1 MKKLIAAL
9 VLLLAGTAALLYLSP
24 AALLTSIQLVER
36 QRAGLSLKQISV
48 GDLSIHYYEGG
59 PSSAQTILM
68 VHGFA
73 ANKDNWLRFA
83 RHLSQDYRVIAL
95 DLPGFGA
102 SDKPAGSYDVG
113 TQTERLASVIDALGI
128 EQLHL
133 IGNSMGGHISAL
145 YAARYPHRTLSLALL
160 DNAGISSPQPS
171 ELMQRLQRGEPNPLV
186 VKSTEDFQRLL
197 DFIFV
202 EPPYLPESLKGY
214 FAEQAIANS
223 AHYDQVFAHLIER
236 YIPLE
241 PELPKIQAPTLIIW
255 GAEDRVLHVSSVDV
269 MQPLLRKPSV
279 VIMPDTGHA
288 PMIERAELTA
298 QHYRT
303 FLQTLPN

>member
-1 MKKLIAAL
+1 MKKLIIGL
-9 VLLLAGTAALLYLSP
+9 FSLLLATAALLYLSP
-24 AALLTSIQLVER
+24 AVLLTGMQLIER
-36 QRAGLSLKQISV
+36 QRAGLSLEQIAV
-48 GDLSIHYYEGG
+48 GDLNIHYYEGG
-59 PSSAQTILM
+59 PDDAQTLLM

-102 SDKPAGSYDVG
+102 SDKPTGSYDVG
-113 TQTERLASVIDALGI
+113 TQTERLANVLQALQIDK
-128 EQLHL
+128 LHL
-133 IGNSMGGHISAL
+133 IGNSMGGQISAL
-145 YAARYPHRTLSLALL
+145 YAARYPDQVLSLALL
-160 DNAGISSPQPS
+160 DNAGITSPQPS
-171 ELMQRLQRGEPNPLV
+171 ELMQLLQRGEPNPLV
-186 VKSTEDFQRLL
+186 VRQPEDFQRLL
-197 DFIFV
+197 EFVFV

-255 GAEDRVLHVSSVDV
+255 GAEDRALHVSSVEV
-269 MQPLLRKPSV
+269 MQPLLRQPSV

-288 PMIERAELTA
+288 PMIERAELTV
-298 QHYRT
+298 QHYRA
-303 FLQTLPN
+303 FLQTLPD